1 MRSFVIE
8 YLRNV
13 FCRRGLRRTLL
24 ACLQLAALGLF
35 TFAVVRI
42 LPQHVS
48 RTTPPVIRFATS
60 GCPGDVNGD
69 GQRNIRDVVLIQA
82 HILGKQL
89 LAGAALDAAD
99 VNGDG
104 SVDVLDVVRLLQH
117 ITKRKLL
124 DDCRVINNPVPVVS
138 SVAPSSATAG
148 DPALTVTLIGTN
160 FVNTSVVLWDGVA
173 KPTTFVSA
181 TQLTAFIAASDLAV
195 DNTIAV
201 VVSNPAP
208 GGGISGGKTFYIAPK
223 TAPPLSTVNIRFIS
237 PNKAKV
243 GTQFTIL
250 GNNFNATAS
259 NNVVKFSDVSDTTAQ
274 VLSGNTN
281 SIVATVPAGLT
292 AGKKY
297 SVTVTAN
304 GQQSNPIAFEIT
316 TTASALEIKPSGS
329 VFLLLPPGSGKKNLV
344 VGGGTPP
351 YKLKPLSTTDQAT
364 ARAELKGNI
373 VEITGIDTGKPVADI
388 SIEVSDSA
396 TSPAT
401 QRIFVRVQKPI
412 FDPKF
417 DILPHNLLAGS
428 APGLSFKVS
437 TSYGEMTVAKT
448 KVMLDSV
455 SGDFTNLKQGYRIG
469 YVDADGTYGFVQV
482 GNVRSLS
489 QLDTQLFMKGP
500 LTFDDVVKGRQTL
513 AVAATG
519 SLIGATN
526 SVTFTQV
533 VEPLPESVIIS
544 GTDSE
549 TTLFDS
555 IVRLPSTADTVFTV
569 TATFTS
575 ASVFEGKYLP
585 MTKVVTKTF
594 KTVIPSG
601 SAPQITRVS
610 PDQGETGR
618 VVTIEGSGFSSTPGN
633 NKVTIAA
640 AFGSPRVEAE
650 VTSAAPNKLVV
661 SVARGAIYVDS
672 LSDSAGIPLQVT
684 VNDQTSN
691 PHWFRT
697 LFAPDGWMMLSDL
710 KGGAAVGPL
719 IYLSQGSDRVKIA
732 TAQIRL
738 DSGTMSTAGL
748 IKDKAAGS
756 ALWTQFGNNETLDL
770 VYRGQEA
777 TGAKRHIFD
786 IQEQGSFAS
795 KRAQLFMSPGTSNAG
810 VMFDFAFVQNYDLS
824 GKGVL
829 IRFDTPV
836 CVLPAAG
843 TNIPTVVEFTSQQ
856 WMYLPTSPM
865 KVRFPLT
872 LTTNP

>member
-1 MRSFVIE
+1 SFQKH
-8 YLRNV
+8 LTGQST
-13 FCRRGLRRTLL
+13 RRLL
-24 ACLQLAALGLF
+24 LLGFDLAALGLF
-35 TFAVVRI
+35 ALAVVRI
-42 LPQHVS
+42 LPQHVW
-48 RTTPPVIRFATS
+48 RTPAPAVRFATS

-69 GQRNIRDVVLIQA
+69 GQRNIRDIVLIQS

-89 LAGAALDAAD
+89 LTGAALDAAD

-117 ITKRKLL
+117 ITRRTLL
-124 DDCRVINNPVPVVS
+124 DDCRVIQNNPVPTLTNIS
-138 SVAPSSATAG
+138 PTSARAG

-181 TQLTAFIAASDLAV
+181 TQLTASIAASDLAA
-195 DNTIAV
+195 DNTVAV
-201 VVSNPAP
+201 AVSNPTP
-208 GGGISGGKTFYIAPK
+208 GGGISGAKTFYIAPK
-223 TAPPLSTVNIRFIS
+223 TAPPLSTANIRFIS
-237 PNKAKV
+237 PKKAKV

-250 GNNFNATAS
+250 GSSFDATPS
-259 NNVVKFSDVSDTTAQ
+259 KNTVVFSDTGDTPAQ
-274 VLSGNTN
+274 VISGTTN
-281 SIVATVPAGLT
+281 SIVATVPAGLV

-304 GQQSNPIAFEIT
+304 GQTSNPVGFEIT
-316 TTASALEIKPSGS
+316 TTAAPLEIKPPGDK
-329 VFLLLPPGSGKKNLV
+329 FLLMPPGSGKKNLV
-344 VGGGTPP
+344 IGGGTPP
-351 YKLKPLSTTDQAT
+351 YKLKPLSTDDQAK

-373 VEITGIDTGKPVADI
+373 IELTGIDAGKFGATSVF
-388 SIEVSDSA
+388 IEVSDSA
-396 TSPAT
+396 TPPAT
-401 QRIFVRVQKPI
+401 SSVSVRVQNPI

-428 APGLSFKVS
+428 APGVSFKVS
-437 TSYGEMTVAKT
+437 TSFGEMSLAKT
-448 KVMLDSV
+448 KIIVDSV

-482 GNVRSLS
+482 GNVRSPS

-500 LTFDDVVKGRQTL
+500 LTFDDAVKGRQTL
-513 AVAATG
+513 AIAATG
-519 SLIGATN
+519 GLIGAAN

-549 TTLFDS
+549 TTLFDG

-594 KTVIPSG
+594 KTVAPPAG
-601 SAPQITRVS
+601 APQITRVS
-610 PDQGETGR
+610 PDRGEVGR

-633 NKVTIAA
+633 NKVTFAA
-640 AFGSPRVEAE
+640 PFGSPRVEAE
-650 VTSAAPNKLVV
+650 VTSAAPSKLVV
-661 SVARGAIYVDS
+661 SVPRGAIYVNS
-672 LSDSAGIPLQVT
+672 LSDTAGVPLQVT

-691 PHWFRT
+691 PHWFRM

-719 IYLSQGSDRVKIA
+719 IYLSQGSDSVKIA

-738 DSGTMSTAGL
+738 DSGTMSTSGL
-748 IKDKAAGS
+748 TKDKAAGT

-786 IQEQGSFAS
+786 IQEQGSFPS
-795 KRAQLFMSPGTSNAG
+795 KRAQLFMSPGTNNAG
-810 VMFDFAFVQNYDLS
+810 VVFDFAFVQNYDLS

-843 TNIPTVVEFTSQQ
+843 ANIPTVVEFTSRQ